1 VQGNHQQKLITDM
14 KKTILAVLCTAL
26 FTSGTILG
34 QTVQT
39 ITLEEAIQISL
50 ENNFL
55 LKQAENNLELA
66 DQRILSEQADFLPSV
81 TSSIGYSRTGGQ
93 QFVADILAFDN
104 VTSESVSGR
113 IDANIT
119 IFDGFENILSLRQS
133 RYDKTSSEENLA
145 RAKESV
151 IFNTATAYLT
161 VLVNMELLEIARE
174 NLESSNIQLN
184 QTQAQVDVGARA
196 AVDLFNQESTVA
208 TNELTVIQRENDLRI
223 SEVQLI
229 NRLQI
234 DPRQEYEFVI
244 PEISDAF
251 ELAAQADYS
260 LNELIDEA
268 LLTRSDIKS
277 EEAGIESRKI
287 GLDISRGALLPSLTA
302 GASISSRYSDPY
314 FIQGAGFSDQ
324 FFDQQ
329 VNKGI
334 GVTLSLPIFQNWNRM
349 YNIEFNKVQLKN
361 AELDLENTKLTVTQ
375 EVTQAYNDFVAY
387 TKQLESAEKALIAS
401 EKALETQQERY
412 NVGASTLIELSQ
424 AQATFVSSRSDFTQA
439 QYNLIF
445 QNKLLDFYLGK
456 LSGDNIEF

>member
-1 VQGNHQQKLITDM
+1 M
-14 KKTILAVLCTAL
+14 KKTILAVLCAVL
-26 FTSGTILG
+26 LSSGTILG
-34 QTVQT
+34 QSAQT
-39 ITLEEAIQISL
+39 ITLEQAIQISL

-55 LKQAENNLELA
+55 LEQAENNLELA
-66 DQRILSEQADFLPSV
+66 DLRITSEQADFLPNI
-81 TSSIGYSRTGGQ
+81 SSSMSYSRTGGQ
-93 QFVADILAFDN
+93 QFVADILSFDN
-104 VTSESVSGR
+104 VTSQNVSGR
-113 IDANIT
+113 LDANIT

-133 RYDKTSSEENLA
+133 QYDKTSSEENLA
-145 RAKESV
+145 RARENV

-161 VLVNMELLEIARE
+161 VLVNMELLEIAQE

-184 QTQAQVDVGARA
+184 QTQAEVEVGARA
-196 AVDLFNQESTVA
+196 AVDQFNQEATVA

-223 SEVQLI
+223 SEVQLV

-234 DPRQEYEFVI
+234 DPRREYEFVV

-251 ELAAQADYS
+251 ELAGEANYS
-260 LNELIDEA
+260 LSALIDEA
-268 LLTRSDIKS
+268 LLNRSDIKS
-277 EEAGIESRKI
+277 EEASIASQKL
-287 GLDISRGALLPSLTA
+287 GLEISRGSLLPSLTA
-302 GASISSRYSDPY
+302 GASISTRYSDPY
-314 FIQGAGFSDQ
+314 FIPDASFSDQ

-329 VNKGI
+329 VNKGV

-349 YNIEFNKVQLKN
+349 YNIELNKVQLKN
-361 AELDLENTKLTVTQ
+361 AELDLENTKLTVIQ
-375 EVTQAYNDFVAY
+375 EVTQAYNDFIAY
-387 TKQLESAEKALIAS
+387 SKQLESAEKALVAS

-456 LSGDNIEF
+456 LSGENIEF